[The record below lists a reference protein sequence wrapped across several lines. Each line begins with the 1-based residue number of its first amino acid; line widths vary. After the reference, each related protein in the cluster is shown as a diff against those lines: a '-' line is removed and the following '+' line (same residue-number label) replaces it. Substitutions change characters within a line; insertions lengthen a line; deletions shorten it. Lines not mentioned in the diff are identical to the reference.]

1 MSSPLPLLST
11 MSRSIKKEIK
21 PTKNIAASLFI
32 LVLDTVIQLWFY
44 ILLFIDLGTS
54 ILNSKRRMKKI
65 KFTGGFRF
73 TVSSLVQFPTYFSA
87 WRLLLKEIEGQK
99 QRP

>member
-1 MSSPLPLLST
+1 

-44 ILLFIDLGTS
+44 ILLFIDLG

-99 QRP
+99 QHPLNR

>member
-1 MSSPLPLLST
+1 

-32 LVLDTVIQLWFY
+32 LLLDTVIQLWFY

-54 ILNSKRRMKKI
+54 ILNSKKRMKKI
-65 KFTGGFRF
+65 KFTGGFCF
-73 TVSSLVQFPTYFSA
+73 TVSNLVSDLLFSVA
-87 WRLLLKEIEGQK
+87 LAFKGN
-99 QRP
+99 

>member
-1 MSSPLPLLST
+1 
-11 MSRSIKKEIK
+11 
-21 PTKNIAASLFI
+21 
-32 LVLDTVIQLWFY
+32 
-44 ILLFIDLGTS
+44 
-54 ILNSKRRMKKI
+54 MKKI

-99 QRP
+99 QRPLNR

>member
-1 MSSPLPLLST
+1 
-11 MSRSIKKEIK
+11 MSRLIKKEIE

-54 ILNSKRRMKKI
+54 ILNSKRRTKKI
-65 KFTGGFRF
+65 KFTGGFCF
-73 TVSSLVQFPTYFSA
+73 TVSSLVSDLLFSLA
-87 WRLLLKEIEGQK
+87 LAFKGN
-99 QRP
+99 

>member
-1 MSSPLPLLST
+1 

-73 TVSSLVQFPTYFSA
+73 TVSSLVSDLLFSLA
-87 WRLLLKEIEGQK
+87 LAIKGN
-99 QRP
+99 